1 MADRD
6 GVPSASTKEWIM
18 RARTAL
24 IPVGVALTLTLTGC
38 MGFGLPGQG
47 PGAGG
52 PTTVV
57 DFNTSDVHFN
67 MMMIPHHEQAIEMS
81 EIILAADGIHPDISD
96 LATRI
101 AEAQAPEIEQMAAW
115 LDARGYPTPPGMSDH
130 GMMSDRDLDRL
141 RDLDGID
148 AEVLFLT
155 AMIDHHEGA
164 IVMAN
169 DEIDDGIDPETIAL
183 CESIVTS
190 QTAEI
195 VEMEALLAAR

>member
-1 MADRD
+1 
-6 GVPSASTKEWIM
+6 M
-18 RARTAL
+18 RRRAAI
-24 IPVGVALTLTLTGC
+24 IPAMGVALALTLTGC
-38 MGFGLPGQG
+38 MGFGMPWQG
-47 PGAGG
+47 PGPGAPGQ
-52 PTTVV
+52 PTSVV
-57 DFNTSDVHFN
+57 DFNSSDVHFN

-81 EIILAADGIHPDISD
+81 EIILAVDGIHPDVTD

-101 AEAQAPEIEQMAAW
+101 AEAQAPEIEQMADW
-115 LDARGYPTPPGMSDH
+115 LDARGYPTPPGGMPGH
-130 GMMSDRDLDRL
+130 GMMSDDDLDEL
-141 RDLDGID
+141 RELEGVE

-169 DEIDDGIDPETIAL
+169 DEIEDGIDPETIAL

-195 VEMEALLAAR
+195 VEMQALLAAR

>member
-1 MADRD
+1 
-6 GVPSASTKEWIM
+6 M
-18 RARTAL
+18 RARMAILPAL
-24 IPVGVALTLTLTGC
+24 GVALTMLLTGC
-38 MGFGLPGQG
+38 MGFGMPGPGPGQG
-47 PGAGG
+47 PGPGN
-52 PTTVV
+52 PTSVV
-57 DFNTSDVHFN
+57 DFNSSDVHFN

-81 EIILAADGIHPDISD
+81 RIILAADGIHPDIAD

-115 LDARGYPTPPGMSDH
+115 LDARGYPTPPGGMPGH
-130 GMMSDRDLDRL
+130 GMMSDDDLDRL
-141 RDLDGID
+141 RDLDGIE

-164 IVMAN
+164 IVMAE
-169 DEIDDGIDPETIAL
+169 DEIEDGIDPETIAL

-195 VEMEALLAAR
+195 VEMQQLLAAR

>member
-1 MADRD
+1 
-6 GVPSASTKEWIM
+6 M
-18 RARTAL
+18 RARTPI
-24 IPVGVALTLTLTGC
+24 IPAIGVALVLTLAGC
-38 MGFGLPGQG
+38 VGFGMPWQGPGQG
-47 PGAGG
+47 PGPAA
-52 PTTVV
+52 PANVV
-57 DFNTSDVHFN
+57 DFNASDVHFN

-81 EIILAADGIHPDISD
+81 QIVLAAEGIDPDIAA

-101 AEAQAPEIEQMAAW
+101 AEAQAPEIDQMAGW
-115 LDARGYPTPPGMSDH
+115 LDARGYPTPPGGMPGH

-164 IVMAN
+164 IDMAN
-169 DEIDDGIDPETIAL
+169 DEIDDGVDPETIAL

-195 VEMEALLAAR
+195 AEMQALLAAR

>member
-1 MADRD
+1 MGRR
-6 GVPSASTKEWIM
+6 SAIIP
-18 RARTAL
+18 AL
-24 IPVGVALTLTLTGC
+24 GVALTMLLTGC
-38 MGFGLPGQG
+38 MGFGMPGQG
-47 PGAGG
+47 PGPG
-52 PTTVV
+52 PGNPTPVV
-57 DFNTSDVHFN
+57 DFTSSDVHFN

-81 EIILAADGIHPDISD
+81 QIVLAADGIHPDVVD

-115 LDARGYPTPPGMSDH
+115 LDARGYPTPPGGMPGH
-130 GMMSDRDLDRL
+130 GMMSDDDLDRL
-141 RDLDGID
+141 RDLDGIE

-164 IVMAN
+164 IVMAQ
-169 DEIDDGIDPETIAL
+169 DEIEDGIDPETIAL

-195 VEMEALLAAR
+195 VEMQELLAAR

>member
-1 MADRD
+1 MRTR
-6 GVPSASTKEWIM
+6 ASTL
-18 RARTAL
+18 AA
-24 IPVGVALTLTLTGC
+24 VGIALTLILTGC
-38 MGFGLPGQG
+38 VGFGMPGQG
-47 PGAGG
+47 PGPGA
-52 PTTVV
+52 PTPVV
-57 DFNTSDVHFN
+57 DFNSSDVHFN

-81 EIILAADGIHPDISD
+81 QIILAADGVHPDVSD

-101 AEAQAPEIEQMAAW
+101 AEAQAPEIDEMTAW

-141 RDLDGID
+141 SDLDGID

-164 IVMAN
+164 IEMAN

-183 CESIVTS
+183 CERIVTS

-195 VEMEALLAAR
+195 IEMQALLAAR

>member
-1 MADRD
+1 
-6 GVPSASTKEWIM
+6 M
-18 RARTAL
+18 RATTMMIKAVA
-24 IPVGVALTLTLTGC
+24 IAAAVALTLTGC
-38 MGFGLPGQG
+38 LGLRG
-47 PGAGG
+47 PGPA
-52 PTTVV
+52 PVPPSTVV
-57 DFNTSDVHFN
+57 EFNTSDVHFN

-81 EIILAADGIHPDISD
+81 EIILGADGIHPDVTD

-115 LDARGYPTPPGMSDH
+115 LDARGYPTPPGMGDH

-155 AMIDHHEGA
+155 AMIEHHEGA
-164 IVMAN
+164 LDMAN

-195 VEMEALLAAR
+195 VEMQALLAAR